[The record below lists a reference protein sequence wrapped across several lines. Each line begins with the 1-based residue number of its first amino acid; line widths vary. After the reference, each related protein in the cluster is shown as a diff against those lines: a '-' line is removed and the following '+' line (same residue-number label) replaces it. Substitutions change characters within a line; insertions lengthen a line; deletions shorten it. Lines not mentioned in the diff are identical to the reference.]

1 VGKYDA
7 HCPVCGLWLASISS
21 CFVSIVAPW
30 AHCLLVICL
39 GSIVGVLYRGG
50 FMWALGLVVGGSI
63 HSITCSLFPIV
74 W

>member
-50 FMWALGLVVGGSI
+50 RWEHTLNYMLPIPYCVVVMA
-63 HSITCSLFPIV
+63 F
-74 W
+74 